1 MPFQIYVKEW
11 VQREHRQGLLEMKE
25 SGGGKKV
32 PPSATLQAR
41 ATFGYLQKQLSTRSL
56 AAHFICDFTSN
67 NPEPLSLMDPLY
79 KGIKNLAKALQ
90 NWLQILL
97 CNHESQWKFFHFI
110 WTWNLQSVDSKLEHK
125 AEKLSVLWVSQAIQP
140 RPPTY
145 SPDPGSVGPCVR
157 CRTLGWCRSDRGGG
171 GLWAWWQGRDEKG
184 CHRCRTNPKRSVLHL
199 LL

>member
-1 MPFQIYVKEW
+1 M
-11 VQREHRQGLLEMKE
+11 
-25 SGGGKKV
+25 

-79 KGIKNLAKALQ
+79 KGIKKSCKSTIELVAD
-90 NWLQILL
+90 
-97 CNHESQWKFFHFI
+97 F
-110 WTWNLQSVDSKLEHK
+110 TLQSWKPVKVLSLYLDMKSAVCVDSKLEHK

>member
-1 MPFQIYVKEW
+1 MEDAEFAGSLPMPFQIYVKEW

-79 KGIKNLAKALQ
+79 KGIKKSCKSTTELVAD
-90 NWLQILL
+90 
-97 CNHESQWKFFHFI
+97 F
-110 WTWNLQSVDSKLEHK
+110 TLQSWKPVKV
-125 AEKLSVLWVSQAIQP
+125 LSLYLDMKSAVC
-140 RPPTY
+140 
-145 SPDPGSVGPCVR
+145 G
-157 CRTLGWCRSDRGGG
+157 
-171 GLWAWWQGRDEKG
+171 
-184 CHRCRTNPKRSVLHL
+184 
-199 LL
+199 